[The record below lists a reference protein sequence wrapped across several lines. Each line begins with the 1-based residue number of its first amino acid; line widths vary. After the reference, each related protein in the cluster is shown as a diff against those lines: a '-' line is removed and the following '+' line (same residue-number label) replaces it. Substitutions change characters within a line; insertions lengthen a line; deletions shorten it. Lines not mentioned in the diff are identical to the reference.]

1 MAADKI
7 DILVY
12 ADWLELKDSKLIG
25 TLSAHQGKGKKTFS
39 FKYHEKWLETEKQ
52 FLFDPDITWH
62 TGQQFPIGKN
72 NFGIFNDAMPDT

>member
-25 TLSAHQGKGKKTFS
+25 TLSAHQGK
-39 FKYHEKWLETEKQ
+39 E
-52 FLFDPDITWH
+52 
-62 TGQQFPIGKN
+62 
-72 NFGIFNDAMPDT
+72 